1 MRFRTLGLLVVMSGG
16 RRARPADRRS
26 TGGVSHVVVAVFL
39 LAQVAAGGAYAA
51 DPLRDP
57 IVYHDFD
64 AAPGMTLYPTA
75 RYGISVMPGTVV
87 MGGLAGLVARSRVT
101 IVGIRPWR
109 LDPGVEL
116 LTTRGT
122 FHAVGGH
129 RTPFGYHTSSGSMG
143 SGCRYPWG
151 VTGYGPSYPVE
162 GLELAPGDPLAIV
175 FYVRNTRTGLLRAH
189 GFEVEYRTGDGR
201 THVASGSVGTLE
213 MQVYDETDVPDGYLC
228 RPDREN
234 SFTEPA
240 NGFPG

>member
-1 MRFRTLGLLVVMSGG
+1 MRLIPGR
-16 RRARPADRRS
+16 RRARHAAGRS
-26 TGGVSHVVVAVFL
+26 AGGVSRAVVAVFV

-57 IVYHDFD
+57 IDYHDFD
-64 AAPGMTLYPTA
+64 AAPGMTLHPTA
-75 RYGISVMPGTVV
+75 RFGTSVMPGTVV
-87 MGGLAGLVARSRVT
+87 MGGLAGLLATSRVT

-143 SGCRYPWG
+143 SGCRYPWA

-175 FYVRNTRTGLLRAH
+175 FYVRNTRTGLLRVH

-213 MQVYDETDVPDGYLC
+213 MRVYDETDVPEGHRCDPGS
-228 RPDREN
+228 E
-234 SFTEPA
+234 SGFTEPTS
-240 NGFPG
+240 GFPG